1 VLCYSPYTLWALHGL
16 WETTILHGA
25 RLRGAEVRH
34 VLCDALYDECDIFWG
49 AVNPRHPRGCLE
61 CQMEQAKLM
70 YGQAEEYEW
79 LGRYLLPDE
88 RREAQRFANAVPDS
102 ELRAARY
109 GDWAVGEWVASSVHS
124 HFRDATLDLG
134 DPRVAH
140 VFRRYVKSGLVAAF
154 ALTRLLDDFQPD
166 VLLQFNGRQS
176 STRVSFELARARGI
190 RVIGHESGN
199 RSGHLYVCEN
209 EPTTSLEPLRRI
221 WADWRDVALAED
233 ELAEVVERFREREHG
248 RAMYHSYNTDPD
260 EPAAVRQA
268 LGLKA
273 GRPLWVVFTSSDD
286 EVAEDPQWQGPLPSQ
301 LGWIERTV
309 EWAAAHPELDLV
321 IRAHPNTGGKA
332 STGRNE
338 TLLRAYDALGRRLP
352 ANCRLV
358 GPTEELSSYTLMS
371 LCDVGLVWHSTVAIE
386 LALKGKQ
393 TLVASGCPA
402 RGRGFTVDVE
412 DGDGYEGLLDDLAAR
427 PGPLPLEQVRLAYR
441 FAFRAFCRADVPFPL
456 VEMTDARTGSL
467 AYTTLEELAP
477 GRDPSLDRICR
488 ILLEGEPVF
497 PAPAAG
503 DLARP
508 TDAEDAFLRRFAPPR
523 TFAVLAAA
531 DEVIADASI
540 LDAWAAQFRGGD
552 EATLYVET
560 APPLVDALVAAV
572 VAAGLDGDD
581 SAEIV
586 ATDAP
591 PAAVSAVLSRRPAA
605 HAPTFDPERAA
616 ELRSLAAA
624 YWEAA

>member
-1 VLCYSPYTLWALHGL
+1 
-16 WETTILHGA
+16 
-25 RLRGAEVRH
+25 
-34 VLCDALYDECDIFWG
+34 
-49 AVNPRHPRGCLE
+49 
-61 CQMEQAKLM
+61 
-70 YGQAEEYEW
+70 
-79 LGRYLLPDE
+79 
-88 RREAQRFANAVPDS
+88 
-102 ELRAARY
+102 
-109 GDWAVGEWVASSVHS
+109 
-124 HFRDATLDLG
+124 
-134 DPRVAH
+134 
-140 VFRRYVKSGLVAAF
+140 
-154 ALTRLLDDFQPD
+154 
-166 VLLQFNGRQS
+166 
-176 STRVSFELARARGI
+176 
-190 RVIGHESGN
+190 
-199 RSGHLYVCEN
+199 
-209 EPTTSLEPLRRI
+209 
-221 WADWRDVALAED
+221 
-233 ELAEVVERFREREHG
+233 
-248 RAMYHSYNTDPD
+248 
-260 EPAAVRQA
+260 
-268 LGLKA
+268 
-273 GRPLWVVFTSSDD
+273 
-286 EVAEDPQWQGPLPSQ
+286 
-301 LGWIERTV
+301 
-309 EWAAAHPELDLV
+309 
-321 IRAHPNTGGKA
+321 
-332 STGRNE
+332 
-338 TLLRAYDALGRRLP
+338 
-352 ANCRLV
+352 
-358 GPTEELSSYTLMS
+358 MS